1 MIVMKFG
8 GTSVADRAAIER
20 LIGIVRAARQVAI
33 QPESPD
39 WRGPIVVVSALGG
52 ATDRLLGLAA
62 EAAAG
67 DAEGAREHVRALCD
81 RHLQISRVI
90 EHDDERSAVE
100 KFICQE

>member
-8 GTSVADRAAIER
+8 GTSVADKAAVER
-20 LIGIVRAARQVAI
+20 LITIVRAARQVAI

-62 EAAAG
+62 EAGAG
-67 DAEGAREHVRALCD
+67 DLEGARDHLHALRT
-81 RHLQISRVI
+81 RHMEVAGVI
-90 EHDDERSAVE
+90 TGTAERQEVE
-100 KFICQE
+100 TFLRQE